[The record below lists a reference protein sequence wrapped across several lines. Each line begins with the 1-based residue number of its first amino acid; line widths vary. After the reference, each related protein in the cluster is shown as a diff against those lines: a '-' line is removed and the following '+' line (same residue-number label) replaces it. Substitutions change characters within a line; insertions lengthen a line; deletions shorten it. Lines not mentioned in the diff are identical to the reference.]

1 LQEAVTASSDITGPF
16 ISAVGEEAIIVAQQ
30 CGASRQQ
37 ELEASKK
44 KKGGEPNQKDGPCL
58 WSQKNKSKD
67 NKLKFRIFR
76 RIPFT
81 FEIYFFWQ
89 QLGGDK
95 HFSL

>member
-44 KKGGEPNQKDGPCL
+44 KRGRTESKGWAMLMVAK
-58 WSQKNKSKD
+58 K
-67 NKLKFRIFR
+67 
-76 RIPFT
+76 
-81 FEIYFFWQ
+81 
-89 QLGGDK
+89 
-95 HFSL
+95 